1 MLTHVKRWANM
12 LNSGD
17 PSLRQLLVATANV
30 VSYAWVLWVPCKSES
45 GTHMSIVEI
54 DMCSVVLF
62 PTYDCPKYIYG
73 YQTLILFGG
82 LAILSVTLMWYLYR
96 RRE

>member
-1 MLTHVKRWANM
+1 M
-12 LNSGD
+12 LNAGD

-45 GTHMSIVEI
+45 RTHMSTVEAN
-54 DMCSVVLF
+54 MYSVVLF
-62 PTYDCPKYIYG
+62 PTYDAPKYKYG
-73 YQTLILFGG
+73 YQILILFGG